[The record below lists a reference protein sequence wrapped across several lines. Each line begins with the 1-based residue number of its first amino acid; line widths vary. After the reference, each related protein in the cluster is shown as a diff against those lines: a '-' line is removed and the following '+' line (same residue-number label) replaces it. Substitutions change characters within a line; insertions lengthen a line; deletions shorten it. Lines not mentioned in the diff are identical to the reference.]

1 MTNLVVNQPPTIDSP
16 LRDTTL
22 ASHGYTAVIRL
33 SDHFSD
39 PDGDQDQLT
48 YSASSSE
55 ADTVSAAIADG
66 ELTVTTM
73 AVDEPG
79 QATITVRATDQ
90 PGLWV
95 EDELVVSVT
104 LNVAPS
110 VDNEIPDTELAAGGS
125 TADFRLSDYF
135 SDPDGTPADLTY
147 DADTSEPDTVSAA
160 IADGVL
166 TVTTMAVD
174 EPGKSTITV
183 TARDPG
189 NSSVSDEFVVSVSV
203 TPPCEI
209 MVDPSIPDV
218 SLGPGGST
226 HEVTLAKHFSGSNC
240 GELTYEPT
248 SSAPGVATAAI
259 ADGTLTVTSGSTLGT
274 ATITVEATGSGG
286 ISESTT
292 FDVTVTAN
300 CAIDVTTIPD
310 VPLVSGGSTH
320 SVTLANHFSGS
331 NCGELSYADPISSAP
346 GVATAAI
353 ADGVLTVTS
362 GSTLGTATITVE
374 ATGSGGISA
383 SASFDVTVR
392 VNRPPVTV
400 GSIDGFVVQPDDD
413 DEELSVVSYFSDPE
427 NEALTYTANSSAAG
441 IVTASMGADDD
452 AGTLTLS
459 DYSAGTS
466 TITVTATDPH
476 QASAVQAFS
485 FKVCGIPT
493 AGTIPDQA
501 LLLGNDAEI
510 DLDDYF
516 SDPNGGELSYT
527 TTRTGVLV
535 TLDVSDD
542 NTLTIES
549 EVVGSATVN
558 VIATNECDS
567 SSDPQPIGV
576 TVRGTPVAQ
585 GIMPDRSLTVNGSPL
600 SFDVASYFSEPD
612 GDELAYSASL
622 DYPVRARIPDIVTA
636 SMSGSTLTLTPH
648 STPDKITVIVTAT
661 DSDGS
666 ASQSF
671 VLTVAGGF

>member
-1 MTNLVVNQPPTIDSP
+1 MAGSAYYDGLTVTTGDVTATATDSLFVTATDLGELSAKDTLVVTVTPNEAPVVDDSIP
-16 LRDTTL
+16 DTTL
-22 ASHGYTAVIRL
+22 A
-33 SDHFSD
+33 
-39 PDGDQDQLT
+39 
-48 YSASSSE
+48 
-55 ADTVSAAIADG
+55 
-66 ELTVTTM
+66 
-73 AVDEPG
+73 
-79 QATITVRATDQ
+79 
-90 PGLWV
+90 
-95 EDELVVSVT
+95 
-104 LNVAPS
+104 
-110 VDNEIPDTELAAGGS
+110 AGGT
-125 TADFRLSDYF
+125 TANYTLSAYF
-135 SDPDGTPADLTY
+135 SDPDGTPADLRY
-147 DADTSEPDTVSAA
+147 DASSSEPDTVSAA
-160 IADGVL
+160 IAGGVL
-166 TVTTMAVD
+166 TVTTKNVN

-203 TPPCEI
+203 TVTPPCEI
-209 MVDPSIPDV
+209 MVDPSIPNV

-226 HEVTLAKHFSGSNC
+226 HEVTLANHFLGSNC
-240 GELTYEPT
+240 GELSYADPT
-248 SSAPGVATAAI
+248 SSATGVATAAI
-259 ADGTLTVTSGSTLGT
+259 ADGTLTVTSGSTVGMS
-274 ATITVEATGSGG
+274 TITVEATGSGG
-286 ISESTT
+286 ISASAS

-310 VPLVSGGSTH
+310 APLVSGGSTLR
-320 SVTLANHFSGS
+320 VTLANHFSGS
-331 NCGELSYADPISSAP
+331 NCGELSYADPISSAL

-362 GSTLGTATITVE
+362 GSTVGTATITVE

-392 VNRPPVTV
+392 NNRPPVTV
-400 GSIDGFVVQPDDD
+400 GSINGIVVQPDDD
-413 DEELSVVSYFSDPE
+413 DQEFSVVSYFSDPE
-427 NEALTYTANSSAAG
+427 NEALTYTANSSAPG
-441 IVTASMGADDD
+441 VVTAGMGTGEN